1 MSTFDYGGLF
11 TGFGGAVSSTATAA
25 VCRTLSGL
33 LVSTHPSSGG
43 SVLYRLAR
51 VQDEDDLVSVS
62 VPAHVHRQ
70 AVGVRALECVQ
81 LDVVQQ
87 QSMWV
92 ASAVRSQGPLLEP
105 FLAAEHVPRPFPVS
119 GKGPLF
125 VMDVAFAE
133 PTKYARSPGLFRQA
147 QRVGKL
153 SWVKKTTGEELPCL
167 DVALNQRQWIEPNAP
182 SPDMSMKMRLWQNHC
197 EQLTPGVCTTNVAT
211 WKTLM
216 SAHQVPFLAAVR
228 VDADYGRPNDPTT
241 LAVVSVRWHLAEY
254 LAEAGIAI
262 SRERVRTLLPSAV
275 MLKDD
280 AEEDAAAEGGDVINM
295 THAGR
300 IPPSSSP
307 FHYYALTENRAHSA
321 ANLAKARL
329 VLLFAVRS
337 SKDPLL
343 VLDDDEEEELVEV
356 KKEKKAH
363 KKKRVLKKRKA
374 KEEEDDDKE

>member
-1 MSTFDYGGLF
+1 
-11 TGFGGAVSSTATAA
+11 
-25 VCRTLSGL
+25 
-33 LVSTHPSSGG
+33 
-43 SVLYRLAR
+43 
-51 VQDEDDLVSVS
+51 
-62 VPAHVHRQ
+62 
-70 AVGVRALECVQ
+70 
-81 LDVVQQ
+81 
-87 QSMWV
+87 
-92 ASAVRSQGPLLEP
+92 
-105 FLAAEHVPRPFPVS
+105 
-119 GKGPLF
+119 
-125 VMDVAFAE
+125 
-133 PTKYARSPGLFRQA
+133 
-147 QRVGKL
+147 
-153 SWVKKTTGEELPCL
+153 
-167 DVALNQRQWIEPNAP
+167 
-182 SPDMSMKMRLWQNHC
+182 
-197 EQLTPGVCTTNVAT
+197 
-211 WKTLM
+211 
-216 SAHQVPFLAAVR
+216 
-228 VDADYGRPNDPTT
+228 
-241 LAVVSVRWHLAEY
+241 
-254 LAEAGIAI
+254 
-262 SRERVRTLLPSAV
+262 